1 MQETS
6 KILIDIESLFDLRQ
20 AALFDTVDEKEKL
33 ATYLTSQEYNFRS
46 IDEFPL
52 VTTEVYKERYNRLDL
67 SLLSKSVITHMCVV
81 LQSKINNLEK
91 RNTYYNEKKIPEVV
105 VNIYPLVLTEVNQEQ
120 LQNIIFI
127 KLGGNCMVSIVSL
140 SPANLT
146 PYFLTS
152 SGYISC
158 FMYNFSNWIGIHT
171 PAIEKNPMTD
181 ILLYFPSIYDKKGS
195 KEEMETFTKLG
206 FKDIFAYVEYLFAS
220 VASINFL
227 PTVFYSNA
235 VTASLYLQRFDE
247 NLKKHSFS
255 DSEQAKEI
263 EEMLNKTNFDIKE

>member
-20 AALFDTVDEKEKL
+20 AALFDTVQDKEKL
-33 ATYLTSQEYNFRS
+33 ANYLTSQEYNFRN
-46 IDEFPL
+46 IDDFPL
-52 VTTEVYKERYNRLDL
+52 VDQAVFKERYNRLDL
-67 SLLSKSVITHMCVV
+67 SLLSKSVITHMYIV

-91 RNTYYNEKKIPEVV
+91 RNTYYNEKKVPEVV
-105 VNIYPLVLTEVNQEQ
+105 VNIYPLVLSQENLDQ

-127 KLGGNCMVSIVSL
+127 KLGGNCMVSVVSY

-152 SGYISC
+152 SGYIAC
-158 FMYNFSNWIGIHT
+158 FFYSFSTWVGIHT
-171 PAIEKNPMTD
+171 PAVEKSPMTD
-181 ILLYFPSIYDKKGS
+181 ILMYFPSIYDKNGDKA
-195 KEEMETFTKLG
+195 EMETFTKLG

-220 VASINFL
+220 VASMNFL

-235 VTASLYLQRFDE
+235 VTASMYLQKFDD
-247 NLKKHSFS
+247 NLKKHSFA
-255 DSEQAKEI
+255 DPEQEKEVK
-263 EEMLNKTNFDIKE
+263 EMLDKTKFDLKE